1 MDTGIW
7 EQMKGKVKQQFSK
20 LTEDDLRQLEGH
32 GEQLA
37 RKIQQRYGLAKED
50 AERQAQDF
58 RNRNNWH

>member
-1 MDTGIW
+1 MDTRIW

-20 LTEDDLRQLEGH
+20 LTEDDLKQLEDH

-37 RKIQQRYGLAKED
+37 GKIQQRYGLAKED